1 MSPLLALSP
10 QFAAL
15 VNVDWLANPIDLLA
29 APGYGQYLAWWKAL
43 LFTVVFIVWAKLLL
57 WIDKDAL
64 AARLPREAIN
74 SAGWGL
80 LVAAMLVIL
89 LVPTFIIS
97 FVVFFVLFAMGVG
110 GYLIWR
116 NQVVGLSDLPEEFG
130 TWARNLFKSGKQ
142 KRVEH
147 KEDVVGEGMLTV
159 MDSRGNA
166 PPAPEQDDAMR
177 PAYEMTHRILVEP
190 LYRNAERIVFA
201 SAGDRYATKY
211 RIDGVDYPGQAIEND
226 VAGQTMEYIKG
237 LAGNDSAERRKLQ
250 TGKLKVRTAVASH
263 ELEVQS
269 SGTRTGETLVFEID
283 RKNRYRDRAT
293 ALGLTP
299 QQRDMLMEVVEDN
312 QGVVVGAAPSGGGLT
327 ALMYGLV
334 QEHDAFVQHILTLE
348 NSIERE
354 LEGVTQAPLPSDPGE
369 EAKLVS
375 WTSDQLPDVM
385 LITGLQSSG
394 AAKEA
399 IRLTDEERKRLYVGL
414 RAGDVAEALTRWR
427 QLVGDD
433 KAALARLQL
442 VIAGRVLRKLC
453 ESCKEPY
460 EPGESVLAK
469 MGVPKGKVRT
479 LYRARTEPMLD
490 QRGNPVPC
498 EFCHA
503 LGYKGRL
510 GIFEML
516 RLDDQSRRALLK
528 DSSAAAVKNLLRAQK
543 SSSLNESALRGVL
556 AGKTDLQEVQRVM
569 TPSSPSPKRPAQR
582 QAS

>member
-1 MSPLLALSP
+1 MSSLFALSP

-15 VNVDWLANPIDLLA
+15 VSLDWPAGAVDLLA

-43 LFTVVFIVWAKLLL
+43 LFTVIFIAWAKLLL
-57 WIDKDAL
+57 WIDKDTL
-64 AARLPREAIN
+64 AARMPRELIN
-74 SAGWGL
+74 SVQWGL
-80 LVAAMLVIL
+80 LVAAMLVIV
-89 LVPTFIIS
+89 LVPTFVIS
-97 FVVFFVLFAMGVG
+97 FVIFFVLFAISVG

-116 NQVVGLSDLPEEFG
+116 NQVVGLADLPEELG
-130 TWARNLFKSGKQ
+130 TWAKNLFKSKKQ

-166 PPAPEQDDAMR
+166 PAAPEQDDEMR
-177 PAYEMTHRILVEP
+177 PAYEMTHRLLVEP

-201 SAGDRYATKY
+201 NAGERYATKY
-211 RIDGVDYPGQAIEND
+211 RVDGVDYPGQAIDND
-226 VAGQTMEYIKG
+226 VAGRTMEYIKS
-237 LAGNDSAERRKLQ
+237 LAGIDSAERRKLQ
-250 TGKLKVRTAVASH
+250 TGKLKVRTAVSSH

-269 SGTRTGETLVFEID
+269 SGTRTGETLIFEID

-293 ALGLTP
+293 ALGMSP
-299 QQRDMLMEVVEDN
+299 QQRDTLMEVVEDN
-312 QGVVVGAAPSGGGLT
+312 RGVVVGTAPSGGGLT

-354 LEGVTQAPLPSDPGE
+354 LEGVTQALLPSDPTE

-375 WTSDQLPDVM
+375 WTADQLPDVM

-394 AAKEA
+394 AAKQA

-414 RAGDVAEALTRWR
+414 RAGDVAEALKRWR
-427 QLVGDD
+427 QVVGED
-433 KAALARLQL
+433 KAALSRLQL
-442 VIAGRVLRKLC
+442 VIVGRVLRKLC

-498 EFCHA
+498 EFCQT

-516 RLDDQSRRALLK
+516 RVDDQVRRSLLK

-543 SSSLNESALRGVL
+543 ASSLNESALRGVL

-569 TPSSPSPKRPAQR
+569 TPSSPSPKRSAQR